1 MIRPQVSVK
10 MPTRN
15 HEAFIEKA
23 IESVL
28 AQQTD
33 FPFDLVICDD
43 ASTDGTADIARQFE
57 REHVERIRVLPPR
70 PHLGM
75 KGTFH
80 RLWDACRGDFVANLD
95 GDDFWT
101 SPLKLQ
107 RQWEFMQEHPGCVL
121 SFHNVDG
128 VDADGRPLGRAIADC
143 GPVVD
148 ITTLLHVCVIPSA
161 SVMIR
166 RAHVHPL
173 PPGFDDVP
181 MSDWPMYVV
190 LATRGEIRYLDA
202 VLGAWR
208 LHAGGAWSRGGG
220 KSPADV
226 LHRARWTIAF
236 YRWAL
241 ETLDPIHAPL
251 IQSKLDELE
260 KLVHSLDGG

>member
-1 MIRPQVSVK
+1 MMRPRVSVK
-10 MPTRN
+10 MATHN
-15 HEAFIEKA
+15 HEAFIATA

-28 AQQTD
+28 AQRTD

-43 ASTDGTADIARQFE
+43 ASTDGTAEVARRFE
-57 REHVERIRVLPPR
+57 RQHPERVRVLPAR
-70 PHLGM
+70 AHLGM

-95 GDDFWT
+95 GDDYWT

-107 RQWEFMQEHPGCVL
+107 SQWEFMQAHPGCVL
-121 SFHNVDG
+121 SFHNVDC
-128 VDADGRPLGRAIADC
+128 VDTDGRPRGRAVTNCTA
-143 GPVVD
+143 VVD
-148 ITTLLHVCVIPSA
+148 ITKLLQVCVIPSA
-161 SVMIR
+161 SAMVS

-220 KSPADV
+220 NTPADK
-226 LHRARWTIAF
+226 LHRARWAIAF
-236 YRWAL
+236 YRWVL
-241 ETLDPIHAPL
+241 GVVDPIHAPL
-251 IQSKLDELE
+251 IRSQLDALELAIRSFE
-260 KLVHSLDGG
+260 G